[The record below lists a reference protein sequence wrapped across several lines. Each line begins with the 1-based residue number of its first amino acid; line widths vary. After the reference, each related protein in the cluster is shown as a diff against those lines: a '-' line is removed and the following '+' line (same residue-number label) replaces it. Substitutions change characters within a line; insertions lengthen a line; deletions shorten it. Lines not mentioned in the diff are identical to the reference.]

1 MMSDNSFVEQQL
13 AATVTNGVLSHSE
26 EAYMVRTS
34 DYLVIPNNTEMVGSK
49 FNELC

>member
-13 AATVTNGVLSHSE
+13 AAVTNGVLSHSE